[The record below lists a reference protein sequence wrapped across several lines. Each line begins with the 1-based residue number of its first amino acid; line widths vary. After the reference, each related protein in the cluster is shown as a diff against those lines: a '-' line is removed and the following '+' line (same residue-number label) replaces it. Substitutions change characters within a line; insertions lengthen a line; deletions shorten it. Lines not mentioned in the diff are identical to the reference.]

1 MTIGNKIMTLRREN
15 NFSQEILAEKL
26 GVSRQAVSKW
36 EAEQCFPDID
46 KIVKLSELFSVPTD
60 YILKEDYELK
70 ISSQSN
76 NVNNNQSVDEALSS
90 QIEREITESIKG
102 TNSKIINDPII
113 ISTIL
118 VIAGLLL
125 YVSFYFSFKMIVPCA
140 IALLIQV
147 IGIGLFYNYQNTVKN
162 EKQKEKNKK
171 KFYKSN
177 IWFFTPSIL
186 SLLYIAVT
194 YIFPRPVSSGK
205 SMIFITILY
214 LVISIITTIHFR
226 NDSKKDS

>member
-36 EAEQCFPDID
+36 EAEQCLPDID

-60 YILKEDYELK
+60 YILKEDYELR
-70 ISSQSN
+70 ISN
-76 NVNNNQSVDEALSS
+76 PNNNQSVDEALSS

-118 VIAGLLL
+118 IIAGLLL
-125 YVSFYFSFKMIVPCA
+125 YVSFYFSFKMLVPYA
-140 IALLIQV
+140 VAMLIQV

-171 KFYKSN
+171 KFYKIN

-186 SLLYIAVT
+186 SLLYIAVK
-194 YIFPRPVSSGK
+194 YIFPRPVSSVK
-205 SMIFITILY
+205 SIILITILY

-226 NDSKKDS
+226 NDNKKDS